1 MTIASGRVTTPR
13 EGQAFAGWDPG
24 AAIPAPLA
32 FHSTGVPEAWTD
44 YNGHMTESA
53 FLLAFGDS
61 SDAFFRYVGVDEAYR
76 AGGRSIYTVET
87 RIRNRREAR
96 LGDRLALTLQLL
108 ARDAKRLHVFHA
120 MANEATGEVLANAEQ
135 VLAHVDMREGRSSP
149 FPPEIAERLDAI
161 LGAHKVLPIDPTVG
175 VPTGLRG

>member
-1 MTIASGRVTTPR
+1 
-13 EGQAFAGWDPG
+13 
-24 AAIPAPLA
+24 
-32 FHSTGVPEAWTD
+32 
-44 YNGHMTESA
+44 
-53 FLLAFGDS
+53 
-61 SDAFFRYVGVDEAYR
+61 
-76 AGGRSIYTVET
+76 VET